1 MKDWKGVITHSL
13 ALIVGII
20 LGYLIVSHFT
30 PKPTSE
36 VKETV
41 KYDTVKVVKQ
51 VKFTETKYIDRYV
64 SKDSARTYIDSTMGT
79 KSEVQYKIKHTIRDD
94 KKVLS
99 DWEVNLEP
107 KINVITKYITKDSV
121 RTIVEAKYYQAPW
134 FLNTYFYTTIIATAI
149 AILAI
154 IF

>member
-1 MKDWKGVITHSL
+1 MNWQK
-13 ALIVGII
+13 LIAYI
-20 LGYLIVSHFT
+20 LGGVALVVLGWLLHSAFT

-51 VKFTETKYIDRYV
+51 VKFTETKYIDRYI
-64 SKDSARTYIDSTMGT
+64 SKDSARTYVDSTMGT
-79 KSEVQYKIKHTIRDD
+79 KSEVDYKIKHTIRDD

-107 KINVITKYITKDSV
+107 KINIVTKYVTKDSV
-121 RTIVEAKYYQAPW
+121 RTIVEAKYYQAPF
-134 FLNTYFYTTIIATAI
+134 FLNTYFYTTIVTTVI